1 MNLEVD
7 FSERLTPILRVMRI
21 SVTFDNTHGFI
32 TNNLESFLSF
42 RIDYDLIR
50 SMNLVIRKNT
60 ILQHEPS
67 MPPSFTIIHPFL
79 KYSRYSIPD
88 EVVDPN
94 VNRRMNHRELT
105 SAAAITSSVSG
116 DCGGGRFGGGRRKR
130 RHGEMSGRLMIGD
143 CGDAA
148 ERMHIIG

>member
-7 FSERLTPILRVMRI
+7 FTERLTPILRVMRI
-21 SVTFDNTHGFI
+21 SVTIDNTHGFI
-32 TNNLESFLSF
+32 ANNLESFLSF
-42 RIDYDLIR
+42 RIDYNLIR

-67 MPPSFTIIHPFL
+67 MPPSFTVIHPFL
-79 KYSRYSIPD
+79 KYSRYSITN

-116 DCGGGRFGGGRRKR
+116 DCCGGRFGAR
-130 RHGEMSGRLMIGD
+130 
-143 CGDAA
+143 
-148 ERMHIIG
+148 